1 MAEVLT
7 RNIEDELVELYM
19 NYSMSVIIGRAIPDV
34 RDGLKPV
41 QRRILYSMY
50 ELGLTHNAQTKK
62 SARIVGEVM
71 GKYHPH
77 GDAAVYD
84 ALVRMAQ
91 PFSMRYPLVIG
102 QGNFG
107 SIDRDPPAA
116 MRYTEA
122 KLSRLAEEMLE
133 DLDKETVPMTKN
145 FDDTLEEPVVLPAK
159 VPNLLLNGA
168 SGIAVGMATNIP
180 PHNLV
185 EVVEAIRY
193 MIRNP
198 NASVLELLQFVKG
211 PDFPTGGL
219 VINGRELAEVYSTGR
234 GRIVIRAKV
243 DFEEDKKHNRIV
255 ITEIPYNVSK
265 AALIEEIASYAEK
278 EPRMMIKNVRDESD
292 KTGLRIVVET
302 SKSVSQSVLLNNLY
316 KHTSLQTSFS
326 VQMLV
331 IDGKKPK
338 LMNLQQLLKA
348 FIKHRFEV
356 IRKRAE
362 YELKVYSKR
371 AHVVEGLMK
380 ASRAI
385 GVVVDIIRSS
395 KDNQEAVKNLMDTLG
410 VTEEQAKAILDMRL
424 GRLTSLEVE
433 KLQSEYS
440 MLIKNIE
447 EVKQII
453 TKDERVYEVMDKEL
467 ELIKDRYGD
476 ERRTQITDLSEELE
490 YNPEQ
495 FVLDEEIVLTLT
507 EKGYLKATS
516 LKDYRSQRRG
526 GKGIVGIKTSENDE
540 IAMVCA
546 SRSLA
551 QTLFITSKGKA
562 FIMKNYEIEL
572 TGRDS
577 KGKPVRV
584 YLNLEEDENVVTLL
598 PFEEWKGDLVLVTKH
613 GKIKRTPLKEFENV
627 TSRGIRAITF
637 ENSDCVVSARLSYSE
652 NEQILIVTKNGMA
665 VRFALSEVRPMGRT
679 AMGVRGIKLRDADE
693 VIGMVRIPSE
703 NCEILTIT
711 ARGFGKRTPISEYR
725 LQGRGGIGI
734 KTMSGVEKVGTLCGV
749 EVVTDLETDVIVMT
763 KNGQSIRFNV
773 STVSL
778 LGRTAKGVKI
788 VELNDDDEVS
798 HFAVVEKC
806 TES

>member
-1 MAEVLT
+1 MAELLT

-77 GDAAVYD
+77 GDMAVYD

-91 PFSMRYPLVIG
+91 PFAMRYPLIIG

-122 KLSRLAEEMLE
+122 KLSQIAEEMLE
-133 DLDKETVPMTKN
+133 DLDKETVPMVKN
-145 FDDTLEEPVVLPAK
+145 FDETLEEPVVLPAK
-159 VPNLLLNGA
+159 LPNILLNGA

-185 EVVEAIRY
+185 EVVEAIQY
-193 MIRNP
+193 LIKNP
-198 NASVLELLQFVKG
+198 EATVAELLQFVKG

-219 VINGRELAEVYSTGR
+219 VVNAKELPEVYATGR
-234 GRIVIRAKV
+234 GKIIVRAKV
-243 DFEEDKKHNRIV
+243 EFEEDKKYNKIV

-265 AALIEEIASYAEK
+265 AALIEEIANYAER
-278 EPRMMIKNVRDESD
+278 EPKMMIRNVRDESD
-292 KTGLRIVVET
+292 KSGLRIVIET
-302 SKSVSQSVLLNNLY
+302 AKGVNQSVLLNNLY
-316 KHTSLQTSFS
+316 KHTSLQTTFS

-331 IDGKKPK
+331 IDGRKPK

-348 FIKHRFEV
+348 FVKHRFEV
-356 IRKRAE
+356 IRKKAE
-362 YELKVYSKR
+362 YELKVYSRR
-371 AHVVEGLMK
+371 AHVIEGLIK
-380 ASRAI
+380 AARAI

-395 KDNQEAVKNLMDTLG
+395 KDNHEAAKNLMETLG

-424 GRLTSLEVE
+424 GRLTNLEVE
-433 KLQSEYS
+433 KLQAEYS
-440 MLIKNIE
+440 QLIRNIDQ
-447 EVKQII
+447 VKEIL
-453 TKDERVYEVMDKEL
+453 TKDDKVYEVMNQEL
-467 ELIKDRYGD
+467 EEIKSRYKD
-476 ERRTQITDLSEELE
+476 ERRTKITDLSGELE
-490 YNPEQ
+490 YNPEN

-507 EKGYLKATS
+507 ERGYLKATS
-516 LKDYRSQRRG
+516 LRDYRSQRRG
-526 GKGIVGIKTSENDE
+526 GKGIVGIKTAEDDE
-540 IAMVCA
+540 ITMVCT

-562 FIMKNYEIEL
+562 FIMKNYEIEV

-577 KGKPVRV
+577 KGKPVRA

-598 PFEEWKGDLVLVTKH
+598 PFDEWKGDLVLVTKH
-613 GKIKRTPLKEFENV
+613 GKIKRTPLREFENV

-637 ENSDCVVSARLSYSE
+637 ENSDCVVAARLSYNE
-652 NEQILIVTKNGMA
+652 EEQILIVTKNGMS
-665 VRFALSEVRPMGRT
+665 VRFSLSEVRQMGRA
-679 AMGVRGIKLRDADE
+679 AMGVKGIELRDGDE
-693 VIGMVRIPSE
+693 VIGMVSIPNE

-711 ARGFGKRTPISEYR
+711 AKGFGKRTPVNEYR
-725 LQGRGGIGI
+725 LQGRGGVGI
-734 KTMSGVEKVGTLCGV
+734 KTMPGVEKAGELRGV
-749 EVVTDLETDVIVMT
+749 EVITDPESDVIVMT
-763 KNGQSIRFNV
+763 KNGQSIRFSV
-773 STVSL
+773 STVSV

-788 VELNDDDEVS
+788 VELSDDDEVS
-798 HFAVVEKC
+798 HFAVVERC
-806 TES
+806 TEN